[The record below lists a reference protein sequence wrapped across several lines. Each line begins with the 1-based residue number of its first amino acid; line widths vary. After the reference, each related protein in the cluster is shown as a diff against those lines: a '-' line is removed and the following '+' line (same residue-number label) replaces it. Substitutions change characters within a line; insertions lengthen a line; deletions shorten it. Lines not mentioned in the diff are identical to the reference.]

1 MAMGIVGRMIAAF
14 NFAFQCAKIECHS
27 HRVASISHAIAE
39 GVWRAAHG
47 ESTKILMSAGSRFI
61 ATYTAHSGR
70 FRVEGVDE
78 GDVRE
83 AALLM
88 ARYSGLLGK
97 SKAIPVYRY
106 AGHPVLID
114 MIYAK

>member
-1 MAMGIVGRMIAAF
+1 MTAF
-14 NFAFQCAKIECHS
+14 EFAFRCAKIECHS
-27 HRVASISHAIAE
+27 HRVASVSHAIAE

-47 ESTKILMSAGSRFI
+47 ESTKLLMSAGSRFI
-61 ATYTAHSGR
+61 AAHTAQSGR

-83 AALLM
+83 AASLM
-88 ARYSGLLGK
+88 ARYSGLLGQA
-97 SKAIPVYRY
+97 KAVPVYRY

-114 MIYAK
+114 MVYAK